1 MAKAELLCADG
12 TRASI
17 DISPAFSILVAAQR
31 AGAALRHDC
40 GGKAL
45 CGTCRVRVIS
55 GRLSPVMERERR
67 RLDAVGAGPGV
78 RLACQARPGSDVS
91 LEAVLPLAG
100 QVQPGQQEG
109 RAP

>member
-12 TRASI
+12 KRTSL
-17 DISPAFSILVAAQR
+17 DVSPAFSILVAAQR

-40 GGKAL
+40 GGKAQ

-55 GRLSPVMERERR
+55 GKLSPVTERERL

-78 RLACQARPGSDVS
+78 RLACQARAGTDLS
-91 LEAVLPLAG
+91 LEAILSLAG
-100 QVQPGQQEG
+100 TGQ
-109 RAP
+109 A